1 MLTDSD
7 LQYILEHLPEDDSI
21 DGQNV
26 KKKLDILHSQMT
38 LQSEFRERSLELQ
51 KQMDE
56 INKTVVK

>member
-7 LQYILEHLPEDDSI
+7 IQYILEKLPYDDSI
-21 DGQNV
+21 DGKNI
-26 KKKLDILHSQMT
+26 KKKLDILHKQMT

-56 INKTVVK
+56 INKSVVK

>member
-1 MLTDSD
+1 MLTSGD
-7 LQYILEHLPEDDSI
+7 LEYILKNLPEDDSI
-21 DGQNV
+21 DGQNIR
-26 KKKLDILHSQMT
+26 KKLDIIHNQMT

>member
-1 MLTDSD
+1 MLTSSD
-7 LQYILEHLPEDDSI
+7 IEYILQNLPEDDSI
-21 DGQNV
+21 DGKNIR
-26 KKKLDILHSQMT
+26 KKLDIIHNQMT